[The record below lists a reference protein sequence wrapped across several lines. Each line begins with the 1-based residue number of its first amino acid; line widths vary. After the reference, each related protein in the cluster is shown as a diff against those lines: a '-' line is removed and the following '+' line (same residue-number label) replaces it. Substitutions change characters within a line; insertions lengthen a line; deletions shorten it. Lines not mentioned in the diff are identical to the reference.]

1 MSNKRSLMIRIC
13 AVLALI
19 LIAACMM
26 VIGRGHTVYLDNK
39 TLEYGGQTYT
49 APYKVTVT
57 VKGEQVAKLYA
68 KERGSADNVGQ
79 RFEMT
84 LKVMQEKNG
93 DETTATYQV
102 KLPYKMDGVVINL
115 PGYFAG
121 LPEEAW
127 LSEFVS
133 LIPEPSAED
142 GEVPSADEFEMDLG
156 DEF

>member
-1 MSNKRSLMIRIC
+1 MSNKRSLVIRIC
-13 AVLALI
+13 AVLVLI

-57 VKGEQVAKLYA
+57 VRGEQVAKLYA

-79 RFEMT
+79 NFEMT

-93 DETTATYQV
+93 DETTATYKL
-102 KLPYKMDGVVINL
+102 KLPYNMDGVVINI
-115 PGYFAG
+115 PGYLAG
-121 LPEEAW
+121 LPEEAYQ
-127 LSEFVS
+127 SEFVS
-133 LIPEPSAED
+133 LIPEASAED
-142 GEVPSADEFEMDLG
+142 EEVPGADEFELSED
-156 DEF
+156 F

>member
-1 MSNKRSLMIRIC
+1 MSNKRSLIIRIC

-79 RFEMT
+79 NFEMT
-84 LKVMQEKNG
+84 LKIMQEKNG
-93 DETTATYQV
+93 DETTATYQL
-102 KLPYKMDGVVINL
+102 KLPYKMDGVVVNL
-115 PGYFAG
+115 PGYLAG

-142 GEVPSADEFEMDLG
+142 EEVPGADEFELSED
-156 DEF
+156 F

>member
-1 MSNKRSLMIRIC
+1 MSNKRSLIIRIC

-57 VKGEQVAKLYA
+57 VRGEQVAKLYA

-79 RFEMT
+79 SFEMT
-84 LKVMQEKNG
+84 LKIMQEKNG
-93 DETTATYQV
+93 DETTATYQL
-102 KLPYKMDGVVINL
+102 KLPYKMDGVVVNL
-115 PGYFAG
+115 PGYLAG

-142 GEVPSADEFEMDLG
+142 EEVPGADEFELSED
-156 DEF
+156 F

>member
-1 MSNKRSLMIRIC
+1 MSNKRSLIIRIC

-79 RFEMT
+79 SFEMT
-84 LKVMQEKNG
+84 LKIMQEKNG
-93 DETTATYQV
+93 DETTATYQL
-102 KLPYKMDGVVINL
+102 KLPYKMDGVVVNL
-115 PGYFAG
+115 PGYLAG

-133 LIPEPSAED
+133 LIPEPSTED
-142 GEVPSADEFEMDLG
+142 EEVPGADEFELSED
-156 DEF
+156 F

>member
-1 MSNKRSLMIRIC
+1 MSNKRSLIIRIC

-57 VKGEQVAKLYA
+57 VKGEQVANLKA
-68 KERGSADNVGQ
+68 KERGMATTIGQ
-79 RFEMT
+79 NFEMT
-84 LKVMQEKNG
+84 LKITQDKGG
-93 DETTATYQV
+93 DEVEETYSF
-102 KLPYKMDGVVINL
+102 KLPYNIDGIVVNL
-115 PGYFAG
+115 PGYLAG

-127 LSEFVS
+127 MSEFVS
-133 LIPEPSAED
+133 MTTEDSAED
-142 GEVPSADEFEMDLG
+142 EEVPSADEFDMDVG
-156 DEF
+156 EDF

>member
-1 MSNKRSLMIRIC
+1 MSNKRSLIIRIC

-57 VKGEQVAKLYA
+57 VRGEQVAKLYA
-68 KERGSADNVGQ
+68 RERGSADNVGQ
-79 RFEMT
+79 SFEMT
-84 LKVMQEKNG
+84 LKIMQEKNG
-93 DETTATYQV
+93 DETTATYQL
-102 KLPYKMDGVVINL
+102 KLPYKMDGVVVNL
-115 PGYFAG
+115 PGYLAG

-142 GEVPSADEFEMDLG
+142 EEVPGADEFDLG
-156 DEF
+156 EDF

>member
-1 MSNKRSLMIRIC
+1 MSNKRSLIIRIC

-57 VKGEQVAKLYA
+57 VRGEQVAKLYA

-79 RFEMT
+79 SFEMT
-84 LKVMQEKNG
+84 LKIMQEKNG
-93 DETTATYQV
+93 DETTATYQL
-102 KLPYKMDGVVINL
+102 KLPYKMDGVVVNL
-115 PGYFAG
+115 PGYLAG

-133 LIPEPSAED
+133 LIPEPSTED
-142 GEVPSADEFEMDLG
+142 EEVPGADEFELSED
-156 DEF
+156 F

>member
-1 MSNKRSLMIRIC
+1 MSNKRSLIIRIC
-13 AVLALI
+13 AVLVLI

-57 VKGEQVAKLYA
+57 VRGEQVAKLYA

-79 RFEMT
+79 NFEMT

-93 DETTATYQV
+93 DETTATYKV
-102 KLPYKMDGVVINL
+102 KLPYKLDGVVINI
-115 PGYFAG
+115 PGYLAG
-121 LPEEAW
+121 LPEEAYQ
-127 LSEFVS
+127 SEFVS
-133 LIPEPSAED
+133 LIPETSAED
-142 GEVPSADEFEMDLG
+142 EEVPGADEFELSED
-156 DEF
+156 F